1 LSPLQAG
8 RRHVY
13 VCRRAA
19 GGGEVERLAKLEG
32 FSQSRAQNPAS
43 STHSR
48 GVLVCFRASL
58 PHLLA
63 PAQVHAYRC
72 GGKGVRVSIWLSSD
86 WMNACTR
93 YGFCLPAQHAHKGQ
107 TTLPPPP
114 GHCRECHAA
123 VRLAALRPELHLA
136 LRFPVVS
143 PTSSQLRQAAAV
155 ACSTKTFLTFTIH
168 NVHIAQEGKREAG
181 AGHGRGR
188 RRRQGGRSRCADGAA
203 AAAESAAP
211 ALASVG
217 FGPALLGKTKGKE
230 RRRRGG

>member
-32 FSQSRAQNPAS
+32 FSQSQAQNPAS

-143 PTSSQLRQAAAV
+143 PTSIIAASPSSSGRLFHENISDLHHSQ
-155 ACSTKTFLTFTIH
+155 CTHCT
-168 NVHIAQEGKREAG
+168 GREA
-181 AGHGRGR
+181 
-188 RRRQGGRSRCADGAA
+188 
-203 AAAESAAP
+203 
-211 ALASVG
+211 
-217 FGPALLGKTKGKE
+217 
-230 RRRRGG
+230 

>member
-1 LSPLQAG
+1 MSPLQAG

-32 FSQSRAQNPAS
+32 FSQNQAQNPAS
-43 STHSR
+43 STQSR

-72 GGKGVRVSIWLSSD
+72 GGKGARVSIWLSSD

-93 YGFCLPAQHAHKGQ
+93 DGFCLPAQHAHIGQ

-123 VRLAALRPELHLA
+123 VRLAALRR

-143 PTSSQLRQAAAV
+143 PTSSQLRQAAAAV
-155 ACSTKTFLTFTIH
+155 LLFYE
-168 NVHIAQEGKREAG
+168 NVSDLHHSQCTHCTGREA
-181 AGHGRGR
+181 
-188 RRRQGGRSRCADGAA
+188 
-203 AAAESAAP
+203 
-211 ALASVG
+211 
-217 FGPALLGKTKGKE
+217 
-230 RRRRGG
+230 